1 MTALSCETNQRLRAT
16 GSLTDLVDARTLMR
30 FVFEAVDA
38 TDWPPARHRA
48 AGVPECVL
56 RTLTVYCYAS
66 GRFSS
71 RDIETTARFDANI
84 RYLCASDFPTWQDLL
99 AFRRRNLK
107 WITETL
113 ARVIQAAGEEVG
125 VGLPFFACLEGAGS
139 RLRMAVEADS
149 AEMDD

>member
-1 MTALSCETNQRLRAT
+1 MTAPSSETNQRLRAT

-30 FVFEAVDA
+30 IVFEAVDA
-38 TDWPPARHRA
+38 TAWPAPRNRA
-48 AGVPECVL
+48 AGVSECVL
-56 RTLTVYCYAS
+56 RTLTVFCYAS

-71 RDIETTARFDANI
+71 RDIETAARFDADI
-84 RYLCASDFPTWQDLL
+84 RYLCASDFPTWQELL

-125 VGLPFFACLEGAGS
+125 VALPFFVCLEGAGS
-139 RLRMAVEADS
+139 RLRVAIEADS